1 MKRGGPIPRTA
12 RLRARGRTK
21 GGRGSL
27 PRKVAWLHGFPC
39 DVCGSF
45 PVEVHHDRRLGS
57 RATDRKVTPLCV
69 AHHREGPASVQALGR
84 TRFQEV
90 HGYDLDARCA
100 YWQERW
106 DAQER
111 AA

>member
-1 MKRGGPIPRTA
+1 MKRGGSIPRT
-12 RLRARGRTK
+12 RLKPRSRTK

-39 DVCGSF
+39 DICYWS
-45 PVEVHHDRRLGS
+45 PVEVHHDRHLGS
-57 RATDRKVTPLCV
+57 RATDRRTVPLCRRC
-69 AHHREGPASVQALGR
+69 HREGEDSVQALGR
-84 TRFQEV
+84 TRFQQV
-90 HGYDLDARCA
+90 HRYDMDVRCA